1 VVGPHQP
8 IDVSP
13 ALRTNLFTGEPVKYQ
28 AEAATGAVT
37 CKDPDALRLAQA
49 DRECEGYV
57 AMTRAKKHLTF
68 LFDLGH
74 EREFLTLNPEIE
86 KLFAGAA
93 AAGHPQFPDVEI
105 LEYNP

>member
-1 VVGPHQP
+1 MKYKVE
-8 IDVSP
+8 P
-13 ALRTNLFTGEPVKYQ
+13 ATD
-28 AEAATGAVT
+28 AVT
-37 CKDPDALRLAQA
+37 CKDPEVLRLAKA
-49 DRECEGYV
+49 DREREVYV

-68 LFDLGH
+68 LFDTGH